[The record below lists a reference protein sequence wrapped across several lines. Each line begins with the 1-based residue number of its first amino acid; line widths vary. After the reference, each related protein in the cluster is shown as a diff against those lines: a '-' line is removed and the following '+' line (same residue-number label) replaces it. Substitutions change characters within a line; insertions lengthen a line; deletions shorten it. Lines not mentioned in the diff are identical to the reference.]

1 MFRLRRSTKDKT
13 KPETRGD
20 SPHNPYLE
28 ARTNF
33 ESLFRNQAK
42 EKHTW
47 KLVALAELLI
57 VGTLVAAYVQLASTS
72 RIVPYVVEVDE
83 LGQAVAFGP
92 AEPLEETDHRIMIRD
107 LSALIRNLRSVTT
120 DPALQVRMIE
130 EAYAFLSG
138 PAVTFLNEYFAD
150 PEHNPHILAQE
161 LTRGVEVTSVLPMPN
176 SDSWR
181 IQWTETEHPHG
192 GRIAERRGW
201 EAYLTVQ
208 QVPPEQVETVQKN
221 PLGIYVTGIN
231 WTPINTLAEVED

>member
-1 MFRLRRSTKDKT
+1 MIGRLFRRSTNGKAE
-13 KPETRGD
+13 PEARD
-20 SPHNPYLE
+20 EAPRNPYLE

-47 KLVALAELLI
+47 KLVALAELLV

-92 AEPLEETDHRIMIRD
+92 AKPLEEADQRVLIRD

-120 DPALQVRMIE
+120 DPALQVRIIE
-130 EAYAFLSG
+130 NAYAFLSG
-138 PAVTFLNEYFAD
+138 SAVTFLNEYFAD
-150 PEHNPHILAQE
+150 PEHNPHLLAQE
-161 LTRGVEVTSVLPMPN
+161 LTRGIEITSVLPIPN

-181 IQWTETEHPHG
+181 IQWTETELPHG

-201 EAYLTVQ
+201 EAYLTIQ
-208 QVPPEQVETVQKN
+208 QVSPERVETIQKN
-221 PLGIYVTGIN
+221 PLAST
-231 WTPINTLAEVED
+231 